1 MKISHFL
8 LGCAIVI
15 CIGRYYKM
23 QQKKGMLKGI
33 GVGMALGAV
42 TAAVIA
48 AKTSQSQATP
58 LRRSAQRA
66 ARAVGDFA
74 GNMGHAVVD
83 TVSHAAK

>member
-48 AKTSQSQATP
+48 AKTSQSET
-58 LRRSAQRA
+58 
-66 ARAVGDFA
+66 
-74 GNMGHAVVD
+74 
-83 TVSHAAK
+83 